1 MQKLPENH
9 HQLLTKT
16 EQKVFNTI
24 GEGIISN
31 ITLGQQLC
39 LSPHTVKNHKENIKE
54 KLTISSC
61 QELLRL
67 AVESKLNS

>member
-16 EQKVFNTI
+16 EQKVFDTI

-31 ITLGQQLC
+31 ITLGQKLC
-39 LSPHTVKNHKENIKE
+39 LSPHTVKNHKESIKA
-54 KLTISSC
+54 KLTLTSC
-61 QELLRL
+61 EDLLYKAVQNRL
-67 AVESKLNS
+67 NE